1 MKHLILASGS
11 PRRRELMSQVGLDF
25 TVVTSDAN
33 ENIKEMEPEDYVR
46 ELSSAK
52 AQSVL
57 EQYADKEDSVI
68 VIGADTIVYH
78 KGEILTKPKNEEDAF
93 RILKSLEGQIH
104 QVYTGVTIC
113 SAHKNVS
120 FYEKTD
126 VWVYDMTDEE
136 IRDYISTGEPMDKA
150 GALEGIGMGVQS
162 LVISLLRYIVVILPS
177 AFILCHLFGGGAV
190 WNAFWI
196 TEFAAAVVAEIVY
209 RGTIKRTM
217 PKPR

>member
-1 MKHLILASGS
+1 MNTKYSEEQGDGSFMKHLILASGS

-25 TVVTSDAN
+25 TVVTSDAD

-46 ELSSAK
+46 ELSSIK

-57 EQYADKEDSVI
+57 EQYADKDDSVI
-68 VIGADTIVYH
+68 VIGAD
-78 KGEILTKPKNEEDAF
+78 EEDAF

-113 SAHKNVS
+113 STHKNVS

-150 GALEGIGMGVQS
+150 GAYGIQGK
-162 LVISLLRYIVVILPS
+162 
-177 AFILCHLFGGGAV
+177 
-190 WNAFWI
+190 
-196 TEFAAAVVAEIVY
+196 FAAYIKGIEGEYNNVVGLPVARLVHELK
-209 RGTIKRTM
+209 TF
-217 PKPR
+217 

>member
-25 TVVTSDAN
+25 TVVTSDAD
-33 ENIKEMEPEDYVR
+33 ENIREMEPEDYVR
-46 ELSSAK
+46 ELSSIK

-57 EQYADKEDSVI
+57 EQYADKDDPVI

-78 KGEILTKPKNEEDAF
+78 KGEILTKPKDEEDAF

-104 QVYTGVTIC
+104 QVTIC
-113 SAHKNVS
+113 STHKNVS

-150 GALEGIGMGVQS
+150 GAYGIQGK
-162 LVISLLRYIVVILPS
+162 
-177 AFILCHLFGGGAV
+177 
-190 WNAFWI
+190 
-196 TEFAAAVVAEIVY
+196 FAAYIKGIEGDYNNVVGLPVARLVHELK
-209 RGTIKRTM
+209 TF
-217 PKPR
+217 

>member
-25 TVVTSDAN
+25 TVVTSDAD

-46 ELSSAK
+46 ELSSIK

-57 EQYADKEDSVI
+57 EQYADKDDSVI

-78 KGEILTKPKNEEDAF
+78 KGEILTKPKDEEDAF

-113 SAHKNVS
+113 STHKNVS

-126 VWVYDMTDEE
+126 VWVY
-136 IRDYISTGEPMDKA
+136 
-150 GALEGIGMGVQS
+150 GIQGK
-162 LVISLLRYIVVILPS
+162 
-177 AFILCHLFGGGAV
+177 
-190 WNAFWI
+190 
-196 TEFAAAVVAEIVY
+196 FAAYIKGIEGDYNNVVGLPVARLVHELK
-209 RGTIKRTM
+209 TF
-217 PKPR
+217 

>member
-1 MKHLILASGS
+1 MKRLILASGS

-25 TVVTSDAN
+25 TVVTSDAD

-46 ELSSAK
+46 ELSSIK

-57 EQYADKEDSVI
+57 EQYTDKEDAVI

-78 KGEILTKPKNEEDAF
+78 KGEILTKPKDEEDAF
-93 RILKSLEGQIH
+93 RILKSLEGEIH

-136 IRDYISTGEPMDKA
+136 I
-150 GALEGIGMGVQS
+150 
-162 LVISLLRYIVVILPS
+162 ISLNIPTGVPLVYDLTDDFKVQDKYYLGDQDAI
-177 AFILCHLFGGGAV
+177 AAKMNAV
-190 WNAFWI
+190 ANQGKA
-196 TEFAAAVVAEIVY
+196 
-209 RGTIKRTM
+209 K
-217 PKPR
+217 

>member
-1 MKHLILASGS
+1 MNTKYSEEQGDESFMKHLILASGS

-25 TVVTSDAN
+25 TVVTSDAD

-46 ELSSAK
+46 ELSSIK

-57 EQYADKEDSVI
+57 EQYADKDDSVI

-78 KGEILTKPKNEEDAF
+78 KGEILTKPKDEEDAF

-113 SAHKNVS
+113 STHKNVS

-150 GALEGIGMGVQS
+150 GAYGIQGK
-162 LVISLLRYIVVILPS
+162 
-177 AFILCHLFGGGAV
+177 
-190 WNAFWI
+190 
-196 TEFAAAVVAEIVY
+196 FAAYIKGIEGDYNNVVGLPVARLVHELK
-209 RGTIKRTM
+209 TF
-217 PKPR
+217 

>member
-25 TVVTSDAN
+25 TVVTSDAD
-33 ENIKEMEPEDYVR
+33 ENIKEMEP
-46 ELSSAK
+46 
-52 AQSVL
+52 
-57 EQYADKEDSVI
+57 EDSVI

-93 RILKSLEGQIH
+93 RILKSLERQIH
-104 QVYTGVTIC
+104 KVYTGVTIC

-150 GALEGIGMGVQS
+150 GAYGIQGK
-162 LVISLLRYIVVILPS
+162 
-177 AFILCHLFGGGAV
+177 
-190 WNAFWI
+190 
-196 TEFAAAVVAEIVY
+196 FAAYIKGIEGDYNNVVGLPVARLVHEL
-209 RGTIKRTM
+209 KAF
-217 PKPR
+217 

>member
-1 MKHLILASGS
+1 MNTKYSEEQGDGSLMKHLILASGS

-25 TVVTSDAN
+25 TVVTSDAD

-46 ELSSAK
+46 ELSSIK

-57 EQYADKEDSVI
+57 EQYADKDDSVI

-78 KGEILTKPKNEEDAF
+78 KGEILTKPKDEEDAF

-113 SAHKNVS
+113 STHKNVS

-150 GALEGIGMGVQS
+150 GAYGIQGK
-162 LVISLLRYIVVILPS
+162 
-177 AFILCHLFGGGAV
+177 
-190 WNAFWI
+190 
-196 TEFAAAVVAEIVY
+196 FAAYIKGIEGDYNNVVGLPVARLVHELK
-209 RGTIKRTM
+209 TF
-217 PKPR
+217 

>member
-25 TVVTSDAN
+25 TVVTSDAD
-33 ENIKEMEPEDYVR
+33 ENIKEMKPEDYVR
-46 ELSSAK
+46 KLSSVK

-57 EQYADKEDSVI
+57 EQYADNEDSVI

-78 KGEILTKPKNEEDAF
+78 KGEILTKPKDEEDAF

-150 GALEGIGMGVQS
+150 GAYGIQGK
-162 LVISLLRYIVVILPS
+162 
-177 AFILCHLFGGGAV
+177 
-190 WNAFWI
+190 
-196 TEFAAAVVAEIVY
+196 FAAYIKGIEGDYNNVVGLPVARLVHELK
-209 RGTIKRTM
+209 TF
-217 PKPR
+217 

>member
-25 TVVTSDAN
+25 TVVTSDAD

-46 ELSSAK
+46 ELSSVK

-57 EQYADKEDSVI
+57 EQYADKDDSVI

-78 KGEILTKPKNEEDAF
+78 KGEILTKPKDEEDAF

-113 SAHKNVS
+113 STHKNVS

-150 GALEGIGMGVQS
+150 GAYGIQGK
-162 LVISLLRYIVVILPS
+162 
-177 AFILCHLFGGGAV
+177 
-190 WNAFWI
+190 
-196 TEFAAAVVAEIVY
+196 FAAYIKGIEGDYNNVVGLPVARLVHELKTFLRRKIY
-209 RGTIKRTM
+209 G
-217 PKPR
+217 

>member
-25 TVVTSDAN
+25 TVVTSDAD

-150 GALEGIGMGVQS
+150 GSYGIQG
-162 LVISLLRYIVVILPS
+162 
-177 AFILCHLFGGGAV
+177 LFGIYVKGISGDY
-190 WNAFWI
+190 NN
-196 TEFAAAVVAEIVY
+196 VVGLPVARLFYEMKKSGINL
-209 RGTIKRTM
+209 RG
-217 PKPR
+217 

>member
-25 TVVTSDAN
+25 TVVTSDAD

-46 ELSSAK
+46 ELSAIK

-78 KGEILTKPKNEEDAF
+78 KGEILTKPEDEEDAF

-104 QVYTGVTIC
+104 QVYTGVTVILC
-113 SAHKNVS
+113 QEAGSYAGS
-120 FYEKTD
+120 TFSEKTD
-126 VWVYDMTDEE
+126 VEVYDMEDGE
-136 IRDYISTGEPMDKA
+136 IAAYVSTGEPLDKA
-150 GALEGIGMGVQS
+150 GAYGIQGS
-162 LVISLLRYIVVILPS
+162 FAAYIRGIHGDYTNVVGLPLGR
-177 AFILCHLFGGGAV
+177 LCH
-190 WNAFWI
+190 
-196 TEFAAAVVAEIVY
+196 EIKKLLEEQENDQAG
-209 RGTIKRTM
+209 RN
-217 PKPR
+217 

>member
-25 TVVTSDAN
+25 TVVTSDAD
-33 ENIKEMEPEDYVR
+33 ENIREMEPEDYVR
-46 ELSSAK
+46 ELSSIK

-57 EQYADKEDSVI
+57 EQYAYKDDSVI
-68 VIGADTIVYH
+68 VIGSDTIVYH
-78 KGEILTKPKNEEDAF
+78 KGEILTKPKDEEDAF

-150 GALEGIGMGVQS
+150 GSYGIQG
-162 LVISLLRYIVVILPS
+162 
-177 AFILCHLFGGGAV
+177 LFGIYVKGINGDY
-190 WNAFWI
+190 NN
-196 TEFAAAVVAEIVY
+196 VVGLPVARLFYEMKKSGINL
-209 RGTIKRTM
+209 RG
-217 PKPR
+217 

>member
-25 TVVTSDAN
+25 TVVTSDAD

-150 GALEGIGMGVQS
+150 GAYGIQGK
-162 LVISLLRYIVVILPS
+162 
-177 AFILCHLFGGGAV
+177 
-190 WNAFWI
+190 
-196 TEFAAAVVAEIVY
+196 FAAYIKGIEGDYNNVVVCLLQDLYMSLKYFKEKTY
-209 RGTIKRTM
+209 G
-217 PKPR
+217 

>member
-1 MKHLILASGS
+1 MSMKVNKVLPSPAELKEEYPLSEKLIQLKKERDAEI
-11 PRRRELMSQVGLDF
+11 RDIF
-25 TVVTSDAN
+25 TGKSDKFAV
-33 ENIKEMEPEDYVR
+33 IIGPC
-46 ELSSAK
+46 SA
-52 AQSVL
+52 
-57 EQYADKEDSVI
+57 DNEDSVI

-150 GALEGIGMGVQS
+150 GAYGIQGKFAA
-162 LVISLLRYIVVILPS
+162 YIKGIEHCACLCIYQQCLIRCNGIFNILPDS
-177 AFILCHLFGGGAV
+177 LSVFKISILD
-190 WNAFWI
+190 WI
-196 TEFAAAVVAEIVY
+196 SCICII
-209 RGTIKRTM
+209 GTVKIILRS
-217 PKPR
+217 